1 MEIKPIF
8 DRVLLRPVQKET
20 TSGLILPESE
30 TKSQL
35 MEVVALG
42 NNKDF
47 QVTVG
52 DKVLINTFAGSTWTF
67 EKQTFTLIKEI
78 DILAIVKEDK

>member
-1 MEIKPIF
+1 MKIKPIF
-8 DRVLLRPVQKET
+8 DRVLLKPVLKEK

-30 TKSQL
+30 TQSQL
-35 MEVVALG
+35 MEVIALG

-47 QVTVG
+47 QVHIG

-67 EKQTFTLIKEI
+67 EKETFVLIKEV
-78 DILAIVKEDK
+78 DILAIVKEEN

>member
-8 DRVLLRPVQKET
+8 DRVLLKPVLKEK

-30 TKSQL
+30 TQSQM

-42 NNKDF
+42 NSNDF
-47 QVTVG
+47 QVKIG

-67 EKQTFTLIKEI
+67 DKQTFVLIKEI
-78 DILAIVKEDK
+78 DILAIVKEEK